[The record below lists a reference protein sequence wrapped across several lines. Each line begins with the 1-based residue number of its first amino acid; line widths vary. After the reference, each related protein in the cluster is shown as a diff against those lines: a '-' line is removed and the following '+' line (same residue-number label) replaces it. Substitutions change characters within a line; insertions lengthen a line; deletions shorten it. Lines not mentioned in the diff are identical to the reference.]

1 MSPYSWLIR
10 AKVDRPQEQV
20 IHIEREQILERL
32 EADGGRRATFAIA
45 PAGFGKTTLLA
56 QWCHRRLRMGD
67 KVAWLNIDEGDR
79 DPHQFLIYLIFA
91 LGSAGVPMADLE
103 HQAGQGLQDVS
114 VRAVLA
120 RLLELIT
127 TEPTQVHLILD
138 DYHRAQ
144 CEEVDRV
151 TRDLLACSPPNLHVT
166 ISSRV
171 RPALELPRLIAAG
184 QGAELTAA
192 MLRFS
197 REETRAAFA
206 TELSEEMLD
215 ALLERTEGWAI
226 AIQLARL
233 LLAGRADEP
242 DRIRRLTGD
251 HGHIANYLAEQVVAG
266 LSEDLQEF
274 LMRTSIL
281 ERFNAELANAICGR
295 QDAWDMLWR
304 LDHLNALLIP
314 MDAQHRWFRFHHLFA
329 ECLQNLL
336 ARKHP
341 ELLRELHSRASLW
354 FEGQGRVSE
363 AVRHASLAGDV
374 SRSARLTEAAGGWE
388 LILFG
393 GIAYLR
399 NLLGAVPEREL
410 AKYPRLQMAK
420 AYLHLKD
427 GKIVAARA
435 VFNAATAASRADTV
449 SAAFRRDA
457 LNVGTLISGYE
468 DNWLTPQN
476 YDELAS
482 ITDSLAPEDR
492 VTHGVIYCER
502 AMAAMALGRFE
513 EAHSVSEQAMR
524 EMRHGGTVLGLNY
537 CYLHA
542 GLAAFYQGRTHLAD
556 QTLREARRMAEENFG
571 ADSGLRNAADLLLAT
586 VHYWCNTFNEDER
599 RNFHKALSYIEENDG
614 WFELYAG
621 GLEVEAGLAMESG
634 DLHSLRTAVDRAD
647 RIAAARGIRR
657 LADLAAGY
665 RLRLFDLEGKATKA
679 EALAQ
684 EIETRYRLGCWR
696 SEPHRWRPYY
706 QVALSLAHHHLER
719 NRQAAVAFTDDLIA
733 CLRGIQ
739 APPYL
744 FAALTVKADLE
755 RRLGRRTDALAALKD
770 GLDLGIAAQIRR
782 PLLLYPST
790 AAMLASDAQ
799 GDSTRRTLIQGS
811 LDKKVLWRQ
820 GERGA
825 IEVTFTPREWEIIGE
840 LMHGMSNKEIG
851 RALDLSENTVKFH
864 LKSIF
869 SKLEVRERGTAI
881 KRVRDLHP
889 LT

>member
-32 EADGGRRATFAIA
+32 EENGERRVTFAVA

-56 QWCHRRLRMGD
+56 QWCHRRLRAGD
-67 KVAWLNIDEGDR
+67 RVAWLNIDEGDR
-79 DPHQFLIYLIFA
+79 DAHQFLIYLIFA
-91 LGSAGVPMADLE
+91 FASAGVPMADLE
-103 HQAGQGLQDVS
+103 HQARQGLQDVS
-114 VRAVLA
+114 VRAVLSK
-120 RLLELIT
+120 LLERIT
-127 TEPTQVHLILD
+127 AEPTGVYLVLD

-144 CEEVDRV
+144 CDEVDRL
-151 TRDLLACSPPNLHVT
+151 TRDLLACAPPNLHVI

-171 RPALELPRLIAAG
+171 RPALELPRLVASG
-184 QGAELTAA
+184 RGVELTAA

-197 REETRAAFA
+197 REETRAALA
-206 TELSEEMLD
+206 TELSEERLD

-242 DRIRRLTGD
+242 DRMGGLTGD
-251 HGHIANYLAEQVVAG
+251 HGHIAHYLAEQVVVG

-274 LMRTSIL
+274 LMRTSVL
-281 ERFNAELANAICGR
+281 ERFNAELANAICER

-304 LDHLNALLIP
+304 LEHLNALLIP
-314 MDAQHRWFRFHHLFA
+314 MDAEHRWYRFHHLFA

-341 ELLRELHSRASLW
+341 ELLRELHSRASHW
-354 FEGQGRVSE
+354 FEAQGRVSE
-363 AVRHASLAGDV
+363 AVRHASLAGDFA
-374 SRSARLTEAAGGWE
+374 RSARLTEAAGGWE

-393 GIAYLR
+393 GIGYLR
-399 NLLGAVPEREL
+399 NLLGAIPELEL

-427 GKIVAARA
+427 GQIVAARA
-435 VFNAATAASRADTV
+435 AFNAATAGNQTDTS

-476 YDELAS
+476 YGELVS
-482 ITDSLAPEDR
+482 ITDSLAADDR
-492 VTHGVIYCER
+492 VTRGVIYCER

-513 EAHSVSEQAMR
+513 EAHAVSERAMR
-524 EMRHGGTVLGLNY
+524 EMRQGGTVLGLNY

-556 QTLREARRMAEENFG
+556 QTLHEARRMAEENFG
-571 ADSGLRNAADLLLAT
+571 ADSGLRNAADLLLAA
-586 VHYWCNTFNEDER
+586 VHYWCNTFNDPER
-599 RNFHKALSYIEENDG
+599 RNFLKALSYIEENDG
-614 WFELYAG
+614 WFELYAA
-621 GLEVEAGLAMESG
+621 GLEVEAGVALDSG
-634 DLHSLRTAVDRAD
+634 DLPSLRTAVDRAD
-647 RIAAARGIRR
+647 RIATARGIHR
-657 LADLAAGY
+657 LADLAAGH
-665 RLRLFDLEGKATKA
+665 RLRLLDLEGKTTES
-679 EALAQ
+679 EALAR
-684 EIETRYRLGCWR
+684 EIETRYGLGHWR

-706 QVALSLAHHHLER
+706 QIALGLAHHHLER
-719 NRQAAVAFTDDLIA
+719 DRQKSVAFADDLIA
-733 CLRGIQ
+733 CMRGIQ
-739 APPYL
+739 SPPYL
-744 FAALTVKADLE
+744 FAALTAKADLE
-755 RRLGRRTDALAALKD
+755 RRMGRRTDALASLKD
-770 GLDLGIAAQIRR
+770 GLELGIAAQVRR
-782 PLLLYPST
+782 PLMLYPST
-790 AAMLASDAQ
+790 AAMIASSVQ
-799 GDSTRRTLIQGS
+799 GDSAQRTLVQGS
-811 LDKKVLWRQ
+811 LDKKYLWRGEQ
-820 GERGA
+820 GE
-825 IEVTFTPREWEIIGE
+825 IEITFTPREWEIIGE